1 MRRAY
6 VTVLMLVAF
15 VTVWAARERHP
26 SEPVQVTTAAVTRG
40 PIVRRVIAVGTLQA
54 LRTVDIG
61 AQVSGTVQ
69 SLSADFNSIVRKDE
83 VIAKLDPALF
93 EASLR
98 EAQAGLQRSRASLAQ
113 AEADERGLHV
123 GVEDATA
130 KLTRAQSLAAGS
142 LIPAADL
149 DAARAVASEADAD
162 FESGASRVQ
171 QAAAEV
177 AQAQAAVN
185 QATID
190 LDRTV
195 IRSPIDGIVVARSV
209 DVGQTVAAA
218 VQAPVL
224 FTLATDLSHMQVSV
238 EIDESDVAGIREGQP
253 VTFEVESYPDDT
265 FAGTVSQLR
274 LQPTTANGTVS
285 YTLMVD
291 VSNPDDRLRPGM
303 TATVAVSGSRRD
315 DVLRIPN
322 NALAFRPSLDVLSAV
337 AQPADATTPT
347 TDAFSDPTNRRV
359 WRFDG
364 KQFIAV
370 PIVVGLSDAQWTE
383 LAHGALGAGDTLVT
397 TAAVTP

>member
-54 LRTVDIG
+54 VRTVDIG

-162 FESGASRVQ
+162 LESGASRVQ

-238 EIDESDVAGIREGQP
+238 EIDESDVAGIREGQR